1 MNNSSAKQELMLSQA
16 RLEEYKK
23 KIAGLEETNLGLGQ
37 KADTLA
43 NSLEEEGSVFRA
55 QLRAKNEEVE
65 VLQGGLVGVRQDYQ
79 VRSFHRNCCKVK
91 EDMKKRLCCLMQ
103 VCLMQVSNQDM
114 VAEKLAL
121 DTEIAVYK
129 RLIDAMDKRL
139 RLGKMILQNCDFK
152 YDALVQMQ
160 GWSSFQWLS

>member
-139 RLGKMILQNCDFK
+139 RLGKMILQKCDFK
-152 YDALVQMQ
+152 YDALVQIQ

>member
-91 EDMKKRLCCLMQ
+91 ELKREEIKKRLCCLM
-103 VCLMQVSNQDM
+103 LHSNQDM

-139 RLGKMILQNCDFK
+139 RLGKIM
-152 YDALVQMQ
+152 
-160 GWSSFQWLS
+160 

>member
-91 EDMKKRLCCLMQ
+91 EDIKKRLC
-103 VCLMQVSNQDM
+103 CLMQVSNQDM

-139 RLGKMILQNCDFK
+139 RLEKMILQKCDFK
-152 YDALVQMQ
+152 YDALVQIQ